1 VAANDREESADREIA
16 TEATSVL
23 RSLNGTIKVTP
34 RASLGEIHLE
44 LHWTLAAG
52 QGAKLLRV
60 LPQSSNSKPCRESQ
74 RQRFSATSFPASLV
88 IR

>member
-34 RASLGEIHLE
+34 RASLGEIDLE
-44 LHWTLAAG
+44 LH
-52 QGAKLLRV
+52 
-60 LPQSSNSKPCRESQ
+60 
-74 RQRFSATSFPASLV
+74 
-88 IR
+88 